1 VRQGEVLGH
10 VLGDEAPLVR
20 VVVEQSQI
28 DEAGSARRVGL
39 RLADDMGRVIA
50 GRVVRQV
57 PAGSDEA
64 PSRAL
69 LAPGGGR
76 LAADPR
82 DPQGRKA
89 LARFFEIDVAPQEPI
104 GRAVAYG
111 QRVHLRFE
119 LEPAPLA
126 TQLARALRRLFLA
139 HFDV

>member
-1 VRQGEVLGH
+1 VLGH
-10 VLGDEAPLVR
+10 VLGDEAPIVR
-20 VVVEQSQI
+20 VVVEQAQI
-28 DEAGSARRVGL
+28 DEAGTARRVGL
-39 RLADDMGRVIA
+39 RLADDMARVIP

-82 DPQGRKA
+82 DPQGRRT
-89 LARFFEIDVAPQEPI
+89 LERFFEIDVAPQEPI
-104 GRAVAYG
+104 GRAAAYG

-119 LEPAPLA
+119 LEPAPLV
-126 TQLARALRRLFLA
+126 TQLSRAARRLFLA